1 MTESTASTDHR
12 LRVFIER
19 VLWWVD
25 PEDHPAGVIYGI
37 VIVGSVIAVESA
49 AHPSA
54 ARETFATVLVLI
66 IYWMAH
72 AYSEMMGERFR
83 TSRPLDWGH
92 AKATLRHE
100 AAIMRGASLPIVAMI
115 VAVIAG
121 ATADTTAWVG
131 IIAAMLSLSC
141 VALLGGMRAHL
152 RPWPLAAQA
161 LVGIV
166 FGVAIGGVRAMLG

>member
-1 MTESTASTDHR
+1 M
-12 LRVFIER
+12 
-19 VLWWVD
+19 
-25 PEDHPAGVIYGI
+25 IYGI

-54 ARETFATVLVLI
+54 AGETFATVLVLI

-115 VAVIAG
+115 VAMIVAVIAAVIAG

>member
-1 MTESTASTDHR
+1 MGRPRGSSR
-12 LRVFIER
+12 
-19 VLWWVD
+19 
-25 PEDHPAGVIYGI
+25 GVIYGI

-54 ARETFATVLVLI
+54 AGETFATVLVLI

-92 AKATLRHE
+92 
-100 AAIMRGASLPIVAMI
+100 
-115 VAVIAG
+115 
-121 ATADTTAWVG
+121 
-131 IIAAMLSLSC
+131 AMLSLSC